1 MSSSS
6 TSDTSEFHWS
16 KKQTN
21 IIRQY
26 LSNLGDRSLE
36 RHHGKRL
43 LDQDV
48 LLNLIRELNSEGGK
62 HATAKNVMT
71 KIDNLKRAKQ
81 ANLEQ
86 MKTSSTAKASASSAG
101 EAHGVDQDGVGSVDS
116 ALSSLSGSLLDHQP
130 PQTARRY
137 LICGQTYTGDE
148 TVGVLGTGAFGIVL
162 KVTDTDNKE
171 YAVKEVH
178 FTISH
183 PETRNGIMQEA
194 QILVGLSHP
203 NVLECH
209 GFAFF
214 PGGHHRSEILAI
226 VMPLCPQNLQQRFV
240 FALLRVSHT
249 DVADLSVLVS

>member
-116 ALSSLSGSLLDHQP
+116 ALSSKQANLVATANAGKSVQQSKDAGKLRTPPVQGWTKLDVAKFVEEVWETEEDRTKAKKYAANMQA
-130 PQTARRY
+130 QDIDGEGTCE
-137 LICGQTYTGDE
+137 LQCGQKSATS
-148 TVGVLGTGAFGIVL
+148 L
-162 KVTDTDNKE
+162 
-171 YAVKEVH
+171 
-178 FTISH
+178 
-183 PETRNGIMQEA
+183 
-194 QILVGLSHP
+194 
-203 NVLECH
+203 
-209 GFAFF
+209 
-214 PGGHHRSEILAI
+214 
-226 VMPLCPQNLQQRFV
+226 
-240 FALLRVSHT
+240 
-249 DVADLSVLVS
+249 

>member
-62 HATAKNVMT
+62 HATAKNVMK
-71 KIDNLKRAKQ
+71 KIDNLKQAKH

-86 MKTSSTAKASASSAG
+86 MFAQRRDTTEVDEPLYAHYLTTIHPSAFRPYRDLVLKAQNNDGNAVVKEKTSSTAKASASSAG
-101 EAHGVDQDGVGSVDS
+101 EAHRVDQDGVGSVDS
-116 ALSSLSGSLLDHQP
+116 ALSSKQANLVA
-130 PQTARRY
+130 TANA
-137 LICGQTYTGDE
+137 GKS
-148 TVGVLGTGAFGIVL
+148 V
-162 KVTDTDNKE
+162 
-171 YAVKEVH
+171 
-178 FTISH
+178 
-183 PETRNGIMQEA
+183 
-194 QILVGLSHP
+194 
-203 NVLECH
+203 
-209 GFAFF
+209 
-214 PGGHHRSEILAI
+214 
-226 VMPLCPQNLQQRFV
+226 QQSKD
-240 FALLRVSHT
+240 AGKLRTSPVQGWT
-249 DVADLSVLVS
+249 KLDVAKFVEEAWETEEDRTKAKKYAANMQAQDIDGEGTCE